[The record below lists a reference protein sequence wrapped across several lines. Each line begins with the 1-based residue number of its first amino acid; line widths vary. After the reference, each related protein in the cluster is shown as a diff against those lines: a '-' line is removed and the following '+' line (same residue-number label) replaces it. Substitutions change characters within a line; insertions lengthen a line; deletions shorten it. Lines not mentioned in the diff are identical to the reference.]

1 MIKIKLIAVFLFI
14 TIAYKMPEI
23 EIDKL
28 VWLVWGAS
36 LIGLQSSI
44 SISLNL
50 KKRSLLP
57 IGGSIYFLLIF
68 CLSLFLQTEPVFF
81 YKILIFFLVIGF
93 GVSLVLLLQMIRK
106 KKWCGICLRVH
117 FANVLLLVTTIEA
130 WPRMNLFNWLPSTI
144 RQLILLMSKKE
155 PYCQMFPD

>member
-1 MIKIKLIAVFLFI
+1 
-14 TIAYKMPEI
+14 MPEI
-23 EIDKL
+23 EIEKL

-57 IGGSIYFLLIF
+57 IGGIIYFLLIF

-117 FANVLLLVTTIEA
+117 FANILLLVTTIEA
-130 WPRMNLFNWLPSTI
+130 WPRLNLFN
-144 RQLILLMSKKE
+144 
-155 PYCQMFPD
+155 